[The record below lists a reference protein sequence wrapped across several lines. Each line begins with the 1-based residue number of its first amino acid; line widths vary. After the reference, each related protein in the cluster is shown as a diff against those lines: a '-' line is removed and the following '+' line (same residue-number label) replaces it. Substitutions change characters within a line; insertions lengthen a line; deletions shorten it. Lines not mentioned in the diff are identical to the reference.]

1 MGKAERLA
9 AIRRLQKT
17 SLASACHM
25 NTIVPELVRRIS
37 AMGLQVSAHDA
48 YTTARTRKRL
58 GVSKPHVPHVNDA
71 LCIYAPSALAYQSER
86 KMVVRASGRGERQ
99 MLRPTDKHSYRRGQG
114 YRR

>member
-17 SLASACHM
+17 SLASASHM
-25 NTIVPELVRRIS
+25 NIIVPALVKRITEI
-37 AMGLQVSAHDA
+37 GLPVSTHDA

-58 GVSKPHVPHVNDA
+58 GVAKPHVPHVNDA
-71 LCIYAPSALAYQSER
+71 LCIYAPSALAFQSER

-99 MLRPTDKHSYRRGQG
+99 MLRPADKHSYRLG
-114 YRR
+114 